1 MDLRIGFA
9 KEDITPPLL
18 IPLGGYAGYRPCEG
32 VHDPIYCKAVVL
44 EQAGVRYGL
53 VALDLLCVD
62 EPLYHRIAQAV
73 SHLGIA
79 KERLIAAAIHSH
91 ATPLG
96 VIPGEGQ
103 LAAINCADL
112 GDENRFAAYMEQVVR
127 RAAAACEA
135 AVQLLE
141 GFTLRCGQGEAPPVG
156 SERHTGEKA
165 FGSLTAIQIRTHSG
179 KNLILY
185 SLPCHPT
192 VMRPDNL
199 EVSADFVAD
208 IESLTGADMAVFLN
222 GAAGDISTRFT
233 RREST
238 FAECRRMARTVA
250 KAIGECLAPLPYTQ
264 PTPLEGCF
272 REIQLKMRPVEPEAV
287 AAARLEALTEKWQQ
301 AKAGGADAAALRV
314 LQSQVEGA
322 GVNLEFSRAIPGM
335 ESLRLPVMTFRF
347 AGLSFY
353 TIPGELFSTLAAQAK
368 GVAICY
374 AGGYYRYIAPSSAY
388 DAGYYE
394 ALAAVLARG
403 EGEKLMKIIE
413 NMLSTERS
421 TPL

>member
-1 MDLRIGFA
+1 MRIGFA
-9 KEDITPPLL
+9 KENITPPLG
-18 IPLGGYAGYRPCEG
+18 IPLGGYAGYRPCAG
-32 VHDPIYCKAVVL
+32 VHDPLFCKAVVL
-44 EQAGVRYGL
+44 EQEGVRYAL

-62 EPLYHRIAQAV
+62 GPLYHRIAQAV
-73 SHLGIA
+73 APLGIA

-91 ATPLG
+91 ASPLG
-96 VIPGEGQ
+96 VIPGQGQ

-112 GDENRFAAYMEQVVR
+112 GDEKRFAEYMELVVS
-127 RAAAACEA
+127 RAAAACQA
-135 AVQLLE
+135 AVSSLE
-141 GFTLRCGQGEAPPVG
+141 GFALRCGQRSAPPVG
-156 SERHTGEKA
+156 SERHTGETA
-165 FGSLTAIQIRTHSG
+165 YGSLTAIQFLTDSG
-179 KNLILY
+179 KNLIIY

-192 VMRPDNL
+192 VMRPENL

-208 IESLTGADMAVFLN
+208 IEALTGVDMAVFLN

-238 FAECRRMARTVA
+238 FAECRCMAAMVA
-250 KAIGECLAPLPYTQ
+250 QALKSCLEPLPYTQ
-264 PTPLEGCF
+264 SAPLEGSF
-272 REIQLKMRPVEPEAV
+272 REITLKMRPVEPEAV
-287 AAARLEALTEKWQQ
+287 AAARLEALTAQYQQ
-301 AKAGGADAAALRV
+301 AADAGADPASLRV

-335 ESLRLPVMTFRF
+335 DSLSIPVTAFRL

-353 TIPGELFSTLAAQAK
+353 TIPGELFSTLAAQTQ

-374 AGGYYRYIAPSSAY
+374 ANGYDRYIADTAAY

-403 EGEKLMKIIE
+403 EGEKLMNTIQT
-413 NMLSTERS
+413 MLQTERS